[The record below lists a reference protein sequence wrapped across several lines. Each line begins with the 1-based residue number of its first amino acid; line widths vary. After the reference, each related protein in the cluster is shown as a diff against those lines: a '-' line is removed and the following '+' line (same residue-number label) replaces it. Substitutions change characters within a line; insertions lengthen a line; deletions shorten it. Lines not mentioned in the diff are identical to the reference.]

1 MNFLFSSEL
10 IKSYVL
16 SVIRT
21 AITPLTLLLVKYGFL
36 TNSQAGKAAIVIAS
50 VIVTL
55 LWSLA
60 DKYIWSKTVDQALE
74 LPEGSN
80 REDLK

>member
-36 TNSQAGKAAIVIAS
+36 TNSQAGKAAMVGASIA
-50 VIVTL
+50 VTL
-55 LWSLA
+55 IWSLL
-60 DKYIWSKTVDQALE
+60 DKYLWNKTVDNALE
-74 LPEGSN
+74 LPMGSN

>member
-16 SVIRT
+16 SIVRT

-36 TNSQAGKAAIVIAS
+36 TSSQAGKAAIVGAS
-50 VIVTL
+50 VIATL
-55 LWSLA
+55 LWSLL
-60 DKYIWSKTVDQALE
+60 DKYIWNKTVDKALE
-74 LPEGSN
+74 LPEGSS
-80 REDLK
+80 RADLK